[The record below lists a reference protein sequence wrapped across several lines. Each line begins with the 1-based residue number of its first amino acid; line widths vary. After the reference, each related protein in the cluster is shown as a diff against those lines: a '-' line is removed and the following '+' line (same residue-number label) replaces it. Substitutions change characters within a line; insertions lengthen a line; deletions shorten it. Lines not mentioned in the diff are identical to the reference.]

1 MTDFLWGVATG
12 AHQTE
17 GNNVAADWWEFEH
30 APGTVIG
37 EPSGDAVDSYHRWR
51 QDMDLAAE
59 AGFTD
64 YRFGIEWSRIEP
76 AEGRISRAA
85 VDHYRRMVDGA
96 LERGLRP
103 FPTLHHFT
111 LPAWFA
117 HDGGWLRPD
126 ARDRFLRYVDA
137 VGPVL
142 SEGVTHVGT
151 INEPNIVAMFATD
164 AHNGM
169 AALHSGLPVPDARV
183 TDTLI
188 DVHRA
193 ARAALKDANPKLG
206 VGWGVSVQD
215 CQAEPGAEDA
225 LEAYA
230 RPRFDVFLEASRGD
244 DWVGVQTYTRLV
256 VGERD
261 GRPVEVHDLA
271 VPRAMN
277 GWEIYPEA
285 LGGAIRRTAGIVNGT
300 PIIVTENGIATADD
314 EQRID
319 YTRRALQSMDDAIA
333 DGVDVRGYLNWSLVD
348 NYEWGSYATTF
359 GLVAVDRTTFVRTPR
374 PSLWWLGSARAG
386 R

>member
-1 MTDFLWGVATG
+1 MSDFLWGVATG

-17 GNNVAADWWEFEH
+17 GNNIASDWWEFEH
-30 APGTVIG
+30 APGTVIP
-37 EPSGDAVDSYHRWR
+37 EPSGDAVDAYHRWP

-64 YRFGIEWSRIEP
+64 FRFGIEWSRIEP
-76 AEGRISRAA
+76 AEGHVSRAE

-103 FPTLHHFT
+103 FVTLQHFT
-111 LPAWFA
+111 LPAWFSRS
-117 HDGGWLRPD
+117 GGWLRID

-137 VGPVL
+137 VAPVL
-142 SEGVTHVGT
+142 ADGVTHVGT

-164 AHNGM
+164 SHDGM
-169 AALHSGLPVPDARV
+169 AALHQGLPVPDGRI
-183 TDTLI
+183 TDALI

-193 ARAALKDANPKLG
+193 ARAAVKDANPNLS

-225 LEAYA
+225 LQAYT
-230 RPRFDVFLEASRGD
+230 RPRMDVFVEAARGD

-256 VGERD
+256 IGDRD
-261 GRPVEVHDLA
+261 GRPTEVHDLA
-271 VPRAMN
+271 APRAMN

-285 LGGAIRRTAGIVNGT
+285 LGGALRRTARIATGT

-314 EQRID
+314 EQRIA
-319 YTRRALQSMDDAIA
+319 YTRGALASMDEAMT
-333 DGVDVRGYLNWSLVD
+333 DGVDVRGYLHWSLVD
-348 NYEWGSYATTF
+348 NYEWGSYAPTF
-359 GLVAVDRTTFVRTPR
+359 GLVAVDRETFERTPR
-374 PSLWWLGSARAG
+374 PSLRWLGAQR